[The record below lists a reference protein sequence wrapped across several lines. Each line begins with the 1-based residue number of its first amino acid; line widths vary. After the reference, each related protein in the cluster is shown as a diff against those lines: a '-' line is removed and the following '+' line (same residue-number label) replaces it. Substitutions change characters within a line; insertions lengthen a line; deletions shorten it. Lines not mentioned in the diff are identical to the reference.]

1 MDKSYVTMEQHRC
14 FVCGKDF
21 DTGAILLDQ
30 KLRPRF
36 KRNTV
41 TGNGVCPEHAKQI
54 DDGYIILIG
63 TTDER
68 GENRTGDIIAVRENV
83 FKNMFNVPV
92 PEKKIAFIEPDV
104 VTFIKEMHDH
114 AENSVSPHQEGQE
127 SATGSSS
134 DRGDG
139 SERAEGSGGVGNGE
153 VPPEGQLLQTHGP
166 SEVGGAS
173 EFTSAPAGVQRDTD

>member
-30 KLRPRF
+30 RLRPRF
-36 KRNTV
+36 ERNTV

-83 FKNMFNVPV
+83 FKNMFNVPA

-104 VTFIKEMHDH
+104 VTLIKEM
-114 AENSVSPHQEGQE
+114 ANGNSDISPHQEGQE
-127 SATGSSS
+127 PTTGSSS

-139 SERAEGSGGVGNGE
+139 SERAEGSGGVGDGE